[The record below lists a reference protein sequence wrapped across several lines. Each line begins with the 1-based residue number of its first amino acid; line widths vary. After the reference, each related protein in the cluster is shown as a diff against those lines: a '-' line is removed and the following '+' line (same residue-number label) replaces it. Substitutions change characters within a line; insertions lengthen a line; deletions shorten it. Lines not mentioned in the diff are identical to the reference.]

1 MLAWYDI
8 FIPIIDKHAP
18 LRKKKVKHPK
28 LPSLLTKDVIGALA
42 IRDRLKKENEFDYFK
57 KQRNRVKSLVRSA
70 KKAYFDKLVE
80 TDKSISTIW
89 KAINEIT
96 NKSNRKTNNTTPPIS
111 PNLFNT
117 HLFFNIS

>member
-57 KQRNRVKSLVRSA
+57 KQRNIVNKFSA
-70 KKAYFDKLVE
+70 L
-80 TDKSISTIW
+80 S
-89 KAINEIT
+89 
-96 NKSNRKTNNTTPPIS
+96 
-111 PNLFNT
+111 
-117 HLFFNIS
+117 